1 MTRIVLIAALVVAST
16 AAHAQPAC
24 PPERTIDALASAVAR
39 VAPLF
44 TRPRAGPQGG
54 PAPQPHPLSRDER
67 REQII
72 AQGREFCA
80 AYPDDRVCGEMR

>member
-1 MTRIVLIAALVVAST
+1 MTRLVLTAALLMST

-24 PPERTIDALASAVAR
+24 PPERAIDALASAVAR

-44 TRPRAGPQGG
+44 TRQRVGPTG
-54 PAPQPHPLSRDER
+54 PAVPPRPLSRDEW

-80 AYPDDRVCGEMR
+80 AYPDDRVCGEAR